1 MTGGRRN
8 EPPPPRTPEREL
20 SLRTRRAFLTLGVGA
35 AAGFGA
41 WRWLRGRPEIDG
53 LAQPF
58 RGMLQFNQRI
68 AEVYFNRAPFG
79 ARVSRYRPFRKCGL
93 NGDVGLGDD
102 FDPQEWR
109 LTIKPVTDPGAVRHL
124 TLADIRALPKVEHVT
139 QLKCI
144 EGWSVVTHWTGA
156 RLSEFTEQFA
166 RESVQAPYIGMQT
179 PDEEYFVGLDR
190 ASAMH
195 PQTLLCYEMN
205 GAPAHDGTR
214 RAASPGDPRQIRHQE
229 HQADRHNYLQR
240 RAARRLLG
248 RARLR
253 LVRRDVTGSF

>member
-8 EPPPPRTPEREL
+8 ESPPPRTPEREL
-20 SLRTRRAFLTLGVGA
+20 SLRTRRSFLTLGVGA

-41 WRWLRGRPEIDG
+41 WRWLRDRPEIDG

-58 RGMLQFNQRI
+58 RRMLQFNQRI
-68 AEVYFNRAPFG
+68 AEGYFNERHLAPVFP
-79 ARVSRYRPFRKCGL
+79 VSAIQEMRL

-109 LTIKPVTDPGAVRHL
+109 LTIKPVTDPGAVRQV

-144 EGWSVVTHWTGA
+144 EGWSVVTQWTGA
-156 RLSEFTEQFA
+156 RLSDFTEQFA
-166 RESVQAPYIGMQT
+166 RESAGAPYIGMET
-179 PDEEYFVGLDR
+179 PDEEYYVGLDR

-205 GAPAHDGTR
+205 GAPLTMEHGAPLRLAIPVKYGIKNIKRIGTIAYSTER
-214 RAASPGDPRQIRHQE
+214 PGDYWGEQGY
-229 HQADRHNYLQR
+229 DWYS
-240 RAARRLLG
+240 G
-248 RARLR
+248 M
-253 LVRRDVTGSF
+253 